1 MAPFAWL
8 TPDSIP
14 TATICR
20 RLIIPD
26 DIDIITAVS
35 GALDLLGQVGN
46 WQQFGAVTPD
56 EIAYAMQTMFWQYA
70 ETDAAC
76 MIGAILPYATD
87 TTPDGTLYCDGATY
101 QRVDYPALYAA
112 LASVFIVDAD
122 NFTVPDLRGRAAI
135 GDGTGS
141 GLTPR
146 AIGDSFGEE
155 THVLTIAELAAHAHT
170 TIPHSHP
177 EGIAVPA
184 VAQITVVPQPSAV
197 PGVGVTGLS
206 GVTVNSTGND
216 TAHNNMQ
223 PSFALRYCIV
233 AR

>member
-1 MAPFAWL
+1 MELRAWL

-14 TATICR
+14 TAAICR
-20 RLIIPD
+20 RLVIPD

-35 GALDLLGQVGN
+35 GALDLLMQSSN
-46 WQQFGAVTPD
+46 WQPFGAITPE
-56 EIAYAMQTMFWQYA
+56 EIATAMQTMFWQYV
-70 ETDAAC
+70 ETDVAC

-101 QRVDYPALYAA
+101 QRVDYPALYAE

-122 NFTVPDLRGRAAI
+122 SFVVPDLRGRAVI

-141 GLTPR
+141 GLSAR
-146 AIGDSFGEE
+146 NVGDSLGEE
-155 THVLTIAELAAHAHT
+155 THVLSTAELAS
-170 TIPHSHP
+170 HSHSTLP
-177 EGIAVPA
+177 HTHTEGIALPALATLAAVP
-184 VAQITVVPQPSAV
+184 IPSAV
-197 PGVGVTGLS
+197 PGIGVTGLS

-223 PSFALRYCIV
+223 PSFALRYCII